1 MPTTTLPSKREK
13 PALPLPVVYVVD
25 DDPDVRRSV
34 AFLVSIL
41 DVEVRALATAEAFL
55 EAWRPGDVGCLILDV
70 RMPGMSGLELQ
81 EQMQRLGIDLP
92 IIFVSGHGDIP
103 MAVRAMRG
111 GAVDFLT
118 KPYSDQDLLDLIQRA
133 LQTHRDSQQRRREAA
148 TVNARFA
155 LLTQREAEVMALAV
169 EGATNKQIAGELG
182 ISIKTVET
190 HRARL
195 MEKMR
200 VENIAELCRANQL
213 LQSIRNGVSG

>member
-13 PALPLPVVYVVD
+13 SALPLPVVYVVD

-81 EQMQRLGIDLP
+81 EQMLRLGIDLP

-133 LQTHRDSQQRRREAA
+133 LQTHRENQQRRREAA

-155 LLTQREAEVMALAV
+155 LLTQREVEVMALAV

-213 LQSIRNGVSG
+213 LQSIRDGVSG

>member
-1 MPTTTLPSKREK
+1 MK
-13 PALPLPVVYVVD
+13 PQMQNEATEALSPLLPVVHIVD

-34 AFLVSIL
+34 GFLVSIL
-41 DVEVRALATAEAFL
+41 DVEVRAFATAEAFL
-55 EAWRPGDVGCLILDV
+55 EAWRPGRIGCLILDV

-81 EQMQRLGIDLP
+81 EQMQRRGIDLP

-103 MAVRAMRG
+103 MAVRAMRS

-133 LQTHRDSQQRRREAA
+133 LQVDRERQQLRREASILA
-148 TVNARFA
+148 ARQA
-155 LLTQREAEVMALAV
+155 LLTQRESEVMAHAV
-169 EGATNKQIAGELG
+169 AGETNKEIAGKLG
-182 ISIKTVET
+182 ISVKTVET

-200 VENIAELCRANQL
+200 VDNIAELCRVHQL
-213 LQSIRNGVSG
+213 LNAKAP

>member
-1 MPTTTLPSKREK
+1 MNHEHVS
-13 PALPLPVVYVVD
+13 LPLPVVYVVD

-34 AFLVSIL
+34 GFLVSIL

-55 EAWRPGDVGCLILDV
+55 DVWRPGDIGCLILDV

-81 EQMQRLGIDLP
+81 EQMQRLGIDMP

-133 LQTHRDSQQRRREAA
+133 LQTHRESQQHRREAA

-182 ISIKTVET
+182 ISVKTVET

-213 LQSIRNGVSG
+213 RQSR

>member
-1 MPTTTLPSKREK
+1 MTSLKSTHNPPS
-13 PALPLPVVYVVD
+13 LPLPVVYIVD

-34 AFLVSIL
+34 GFLVSIL

-55 EAWRPGDVGCLILDV
+55 DAWRPGEPGCLILDV

-81 EQMQRLGIDLP
+81 EHMKARGIDLP
-92 IIFVSGHGDIP
+92 IVFVSGHGDIP
-103 MAVRAMRG
+103 MAVRAMRS
-111 GAVDFLT
+111 GAIDFLT

-133 LQTHRDSQQRRREAA
+133 LRNDRERQQKRREVAMME
-148 TVNARFA
+148 ARQA
-155 LLTQREAEVMALAV
+155 LLTQREAEVMKLAV
-169 EGATNKQIAGELG
+169 EGATNKQIAVALG

-200 VENIAELCRANQL
+200 VDNIAELCRACQML
-213 LQSIRNGVSG
+213 KAP